1 MGRLERNSQPNYD
14 LQIEQRD
21 GRVHHFS
28 VDLHFKIMK
37 WMSVENTP
45 KGQIGKHLACMWI
58 LESDPFLLALGP
70 PLQSAV
76 DIVRAGTSLF
86 P

>member
-1 MGRLERNSQPNYD
+1 M
-14 LQIEQRD
+14 
-21 GRVHHFS
+21 GRVHYFS

-37 WMSVENTP
+37 WVLVENTP
-45 KGQIGKHLACMWI
+45 KGQIGKYLACMWI

-70 PLQSAV
+70 PLQLSV
-76 DIVRAGTSLF
+76 DIIRVGTSLF